1 MISSSLFISVII
13 QDIWPTATT
22 KSKLIER
29 TTRTVWHPTKL
40 KDKGLFLTRHRIPF
54 DHVFVRLARKCYNNK
69 LVWPFPVS
77 WHRSIDVVNA
87 KCTAYSYKMCPR
99 WLERWDIVGC
109 GSIDVRWYQIFS
121 STPALNTRQWTYCHY
136 HIAKCEQSESK
147 MAFCNNH

>member
-22 KSKLIER
+22 KSKPIER

-99 WLERWDIVGC
+99 CLERWDIWLRFNWCEVVSNILERTG
-109 GSIDVRWYQIFS
+109 IKY
-121 STPALNTRQWTYCHY
+121 TPKNLLSLSHCKMR
-136 HIAKCEQSESK
+136 AKWEQ
-147 MAFCNNH
+147 NGILQ